1 MNIRPTN
8 RVESGM
14 ALDHGEQIE
23 RVCRSISPDHVW
35 VLMGSLYR
43 EMHRPRLRCT
53 ARVVDLDRTDLLVSH
68 VPCGNY
74 AMSAIRLVL
83 LGKRLYQYER
93 FLHHH
98 QTDNRPTFRDHRI
111 DSTSVLANGFSE

>member
-8 RVESGM
+8 RVELGM

-23 RVCRSISPDHVW
+23 RVYRSISPDHVW

-53 ARVVDLDRTDLLVSH
+53 AGVVDLDRTDLLVSH

-74 AMSAIRLVL
+74 AMSVILPAL
-83 LGKRLYQYER
+83 LGKQLYR
-93 FLHHH
+93 
-98 QTDNRPTFRDHRI
+98 
-111 DSTSVLANGFSE
+111 